1 MKTKLLKDSDDLFIE
16 DTEATIEIAEEA
28 LDKAGN
34 AVKDKLEE
42 KELNAI
48 DLARREIE
56 KGIIPNGINYSFYLL
71 LTKF

>member
-1 MKTKLLKDSDDLFIE
+1 MKVKLLKDSDDLFIE
-16 DTEATIEIAEEA
+16 ETEATIEMAEEA
-28 LDKAGN
+28 LEKAGN

-56 KGIIPNGINYSFYLL
+56 KGIIPNGENFPALIF
-71 LTKF
+71 F